1 MNERNDFDDLARRK
15 LDERA
20 FAFDEAAW
28 RDVERSLANKR
39 NERGTWIWWSLS
51 GAALL
56 LIGLL
61 VWWSNTDSTITPV
74 AQVPEERSLDQQRT
88 ASEEANTPKA
98 SVAEPSATITAEAV
112 PDATAPLEPEPVA
125 PVRASINPTRRDQG
139 TEPTVGEPRP
149 AHVPD
154 EPVSPVVPEPTPVA
168 PMVAAS
174 ASASDP
180 VSDVIDVVE
189 PSSEP
194 AVSSDPVG
202 GQASEPPSSS
212 ADVHVVQPIVG
223 DSSASAGN
231 ASAVVDEN
239 GAPSVAT
246 QDGASAAQNDLATTT
261 DSTASASVND
271 STGTPPPATPPAAAL
286 IAPQSPWEISALG
299 GMLLG
304 SSNYS
309 GGSSGLWKDDV
320 RPLWTPGFG
329 AEVMHMGRNWGIGT
343 GLHYGTYA
351 EHLSIAERTA
361 TETTTR
367 DTSYF
372 NQVQLMVLVVVDV
385 IQIGNQTY
393 YVTEQ
398 QDTTINVLVTGT
410 TSTTS
415 TRVLALARDQVNRV
429 SYFEIPVLFD
439 AHLVQG
445 PWALGLRAGPTI
457 GLLSGRRGAVPNNTL
472 DGYTE
477 FSDQQFQEVVFG
489 YTARAYIRYRF
500 SDLWSV
506 GLEPAVR
513 GQLVNG
519 LNGGDLSRRASAFG
533 GMFSVSYRLR

>member
-139 TEPTVGEPRP
+139 TEPTAHEPRP

-154 EPVSPVVPEPTPVA
+154 APISPVA
-168 PMVAAS
+168 PEPVPVAPGVATS
-174 ASASDP
+174 ALVSDP
-180 VSDVIDVVE
+180 VGDVIDVVV

-246 QDGASAAQNDLATTT
+246 QDGASAAQYDLTTTT

-271 STGTPPPATPPAAAL
+271 STGTPPPTTPPAAAL

-320 RPLWTPGFG
+320 TPLWTPGFG

-477 FSDQQFQEVVFG
+477 FSDQQFEEVVFG